1 MGILIMKNYLAIIR
15 KIDFVD
21 LFKYGHFSIS
31 HAISFD
37 GDMLA
42 HANDTELFDAL
53 TNRMN
58 MYEYSFEY
66 LIIHFKSNDY
76 DNQYISID
84 IRNVCA
90 LYTFDDV
97 AKKEM
102 SISFDPRIQLHVSP
116 WSAKFDELQR
126 NLSIKQS
133 LRGIENLWTIFDL
146 TEDDLV
152 KCREIITPH
161 IIQEV
166 FRELYS
172 YERPS
177 GNQSIWTYLLR
188 YERHSFYPKGMI
200 GYFCDFIHVFC
211 NYSKKQELSGEVAE
225 TTQLFPQIM
234 DCKNA
239 QFAPLIEIV
248 EKSPLY
254 KMTEDVAGCRFA
266 VAAPLFLYLKA
277 QFSEGIEHK
286 PDEKFIA
293 YAKEVGGFECSVA
306 IFLLGLSLGYDKTYD
321 SFYESA
327 KLPFFKK
334 GSLSNTTSDLTDD
347 NEVAVSP
354 FQNEMDEGVSK
365 TNPSVEN
372 EIVSKDEETLLEH
385 KKDVQD
391 SVPKLS
397 QTEKAVELK
406 QGILF
411 PEDVID
417 TEVQEQLPILW
428 MRNKKQD
435 VRPVFNEGE
444 KSKLINLGYKP
455 VKRFTDTV
463 MKAIAGMGYNPEKEK
478 NRFTTSK
485 TKKKNSK

>member
-1 MGILIMKNYLAIIR
+1 MKDYLAIIR

-21 LFKYGHFSIS
+21 LFKYGHFSVS
-31 HAISFD
+31 YAIPFD
-37 GDMLA
+37 GDVSA
-42 HANDTELFDAL
+42 HADDTKLFDTL
-53 TNRMN
+53 TKRMN
-58 MYEYSFEY
+58 MFEYSFEY

-76 DNQYISID
+76 NNQCISID

-90 LYTFDDV
+90 LYTFNDI

-116 WSAKFDELQR
+116 WPKKFDELQR
-126 NLSIKQS
+126 NFSIKQS

-146 TEDDLV
+146 PDNDLV
-152 KCREIITPH
+152 KCREIITSP

-225 TTQLFPQIM
+225 TTQLFPQIRE
-234 DCKNA
+234 CKN
-239 QFAPLIEIV
+239 QFAHLIEIV

-254 KMTEDVAGCRFA
+254 NMTEDAAGCRFA
-266 VAAPLFLYLKA
+266 VAAPLFLFLKA
-277 QFSEGIEHK
+277 HFSEGIEHK
-286 PDEKFIA
+286 PDKEFIE
-293 YAKEVGGFECSVA
+293 YAKKVGGFECSVA
-306 IFLLGLSLGYDKTYD
+306 IYLLGLSLGYDKTYD
-321 SFYESA
+321 TFYESA
-327 KLPFFKK
+327 ELPFFKK
-334 GSLSNTTSDLTDD
+334 GSVFNTPSDLTDC
-347 NEVAVSP
+347 NISP

-365 TNPSVEN
+365 TNPSIEN
-372 EIVSKDEETLLEH
+372 ENVSKDEENLFEH
-385 KKDVQD
+385 KEDVQD
-391 SVPKLS
+391 SVPKLL
-397 QTEKAVELK
+397 QTEKTVDQK
-406 QGILF
+406 QGLLF
-411 PEDVID
+411 SEDVID

-435 VRPVFNEGE
+435 VRPVFNEDE
-444 KSKLINLGYKP
+444 KSKLITLGYAP
-455 VKRFTDTV
+455 IKRFNDTV
-463 MKAIAGMGYNPEKEK
+463 MKAIKGMNYDPEKEK
-478 NRFTTSK
+478 TRFTTSK
-485 TKKKNSK
+485 TKKNN

>member
-1 MGILIMKNYLAIIR
+1 MKDYLAIIR

-31 HAISFD
+31 YAIPFD
-37 GDMLA
+37 GDVSA
-42 HANDTELFDAL
+42 HADDTDLFDAL

-66 LIIHFKSNDY
+66 MIIHFKSNDY
-76 DNQYISID
+76 NNQYISID

-90 LYTFDDV
+90 LYTFDEV

-116 WSAKFDELQR
+116 WSNKFDELQR
-126 NLSIKQS
+126 ILSIKQS

-146 TEDDLV
+146 PDEDLV
-152 KCREIITPH
+152 KCKEIISSP

-225 TTQLFPQIM
+225 TTQLFPQIRE
-234 DCKNA
+234 CKNT

-277 QFSEGIEHK
+277 QFSDGIEHK
-286 PDEKFIA
+286 PKEKFIE
-293 YAKEVGGFECSVA
+293 YAKAVGGFECSVA
-306 IFLLGLSLGYDKTYD
+306 IYLLGLSLGYDKTYD

-334 GSLSNTTSDLTDD
+334 GSVHNSLSDLTDGKD
-347 NEVAVSP
+347 AAVSP

-365 TNPSVEN
+365 TNPYVEN
-372 EIVSKDEETLLEH
+372 ENDSKDEGTLYEH
-385 KKDVQD
+385 KEDVQD
-391 SVPKLS
+391 SDPKLS
-397 QTEKAVELK
+397 QAEKATDLK
-406 QGILF
+406 QGLLF

-417 TEVQEQLPILW
+417 SEVQEQLPILW
-428 MRNKKQD
+428 LRNKKQD
-435 VRPVFNEGE
+435 VRPVFNEEE
-444 KSKLINLGYKP
+444 KSKLINLGYEP
-455 VKRFTDTV
+455 VKRFNDTV
-463 MKAIAGMGYNPEKEK
+463 MKAIAGMNYNPEKEK

-485 TKKKNSK
+485 TKKK

>member
-1 MGILIMKNYLAIIR
+1 MGILIMKDYLAIIR

-21 LFKYGHFSIS
+21 LFKYGHFSVS
-31 HAISFD
+31 YAIPFD
-37 GDMLA
+37 GDLLA
-42 HANDTELFDAL
+42 HADDTDLFDAL
-53 TNRMN
+53 TFRMN

-66 LIIHFKSNDY
+66 IIIHFKSNDY
-76 DNQYISID
+76 NNQYISID

-90 LYTFDDV
+90 LYTFDEV

-102 SISFDPRIQLHVSP
+102 SISFDRRIQLNVSP
-116 WSAKFDELQR
+116 WSSKFDELQR
-126 NLSIKQS
+126 KLSIKQS

-146 TEDDLV
+146 PDDDLV
-152 KCREIITPH
+152 KCKEIITLP

-211 NYSKKQELSGEVAE
+211 NYSKKQELSGDVAE
-225 TTQLFPQIM
+225 TTQLFPQIRE
-234 DCKNA
+234 CKNA

-286 PDEKFIA
+286 PEEKFIA

-306 IFLLGLSLGYDKTYD
+306 IYLLGLSLGYDKTYD
-321 SFYESA
+321 SFYESV
-327 KLPFFKK
+327 KLPFFK
-334 GSLSNTTSDLTDD
+334 
-347 NEVAVSP
+347 
-354 FQNEMDEGVSK
+354 
-365 TNPSVEN
+365 
-372 EIVSKDEETLLEH
+372 ETLFEH

-391 SVPKLS
+391 SALELS
-397 QTEKAVELK
+397 QTKKIIAQK
-406 QGILF
+406 QGLLF
-411 PEDVID
+411 SEDDID

-435 VRPVFNEGE
+435 VRPVFNENE
-444 KSKLINLGYKP
+444 KSKLINLGYEP
-455 VKRFTDTV
+455 VKRFNDKV
-463 MKAIAGMGYNPEKEK
+463 MKAIAGMNYNPEKEK

-485 TKKKNSK
+485 TKKK